1 MSQKPLRLGVNV
13 DHVATVR
20 NARGGVVPDP
30 VRAAK
35 LAIEAGAES
44 ITAHLREDRR
54 HIRDDDVR
62 RLRAEI
68 TSPLNFEMAAT
79 AEMLALALDLR
90 PHAACLVPE
99 KREERTTEGGL
110 DVVSARAH
118 LAPFVA
124 RLTDAGVR
132 VSLFIEPD
140 ARMLEA
146 AVALGAPVVE
156 LHTGTWCDAV
166 AAGEERRA
174 ADEFERLR
182 TGAARAAELG
192 LEVHAGHGLN
202 YETSET
208 LATVPQFSEFN
219 TGHFLIGDAIF
230 IGLAES
236 IRLVRAAM
244 AAGRARA
251 R

>member
-1 MSQKPLRLGVNV
+1 
-13 DHVATVR
+13 
-20 NARGGVVPDP
+20 
-30 VRAAK
+30 
-35 LAIEAGAES
+35 
-44 ITAHLREDRR
+44 
-54 HIRDDDVR
+54 
-62 RLRAEI
+62 
-68 TSPLNFEMAAT
+68 LNFEMAAT